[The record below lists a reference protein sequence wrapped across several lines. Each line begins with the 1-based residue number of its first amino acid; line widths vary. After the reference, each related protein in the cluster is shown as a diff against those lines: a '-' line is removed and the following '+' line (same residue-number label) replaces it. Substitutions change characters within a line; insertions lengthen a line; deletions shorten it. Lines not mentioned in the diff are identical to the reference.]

1 MNYFLYILLFMS
13 FLAAQQEVILD
24 KVASVVENKIVLL
37 SDVVLAANAVAAQER
52 INPNTNPIEY
62 KKILD
67 SSRESM
73 IEQLLIIEMAKQDS
87 VEVLDKDVERA
98 LDQQIEN
105 IITQTGS
112 KELAEKALGKKISDF
127 KRSYKDDMR
136 GKLLAEKYT
145 GELTS
150 SIQITRKEVE
160 SFYKTYKDSLPILP
174 TAYKARH
181 ILIEI
186 KPSEKTLKNSL
197 DKTKKIRQEIIDGL
211 SFSDAAKKYSQDP
224 QSKKNGGDLGFV
236 SRGVFVS
243 EFEKAAFTLEKNIL
257 SDPIKTKYGYHL
269 IEVLEKTG
277 EKVNARHILIQNDLT
292 DYDKKQSYDYALN
305 IKNNIKNIDDFFNS
319 TKKYSDDNTNKL
331 NGGYL
336 GMIDVE
342 NYQIPELSNALK
354 ELQFNKAS
362 TPILTDF
369 GYHILWIDYK
379 KEGGVANLK
388 ENWQDIE
395 NLALNKKKADWY
407 NIWINNIKN
416 KFFIK
421 RNPLTYPQIGG

>member
-1 MNYFLYILLFMS
+1 MS
-13 FLAAQQEVILD
+13 FLGAQQEVLLD
-24 KVASVVENKIVLL
+24 KVASIVENKIVLL

-105 IITQTGS
+105 IIAQTGS
-112 KELAEKALGKKISDF
+112 KELAEEALGKKISDF
-127 KRSYKDDMR
+127 KRSYKDDMK

-197 DKTKKIRQEIIDGL
+197 NKTQKIRQEIIDGL

-224 QSKKNGGDLGFV
+224 QSKNNGGDLGFV

-277 EKVNARHILIQNDLT
+277 EKVNARHILIQNELT

-319 TKKYSDDNTNKL
+319 TKKYSDDNTNKS

-362 TPILTDF
+362 APILTDF
-369 GYHILWIDYK
+369 GYHILWVDYK
-379 KEGGVANLK
+379 KNGGVANLK

-407 NIWINNIKN
+407 NIWINDIKN

>member
-1 MNYFLYILLFMS
+1 MNYFIYILLIVS
-13 FLAAQQEVILD
+13 FLNAQQEVLLD
-24 KVASVVENKIVLL
+24 RVASIVENKIVLL
-37 SDVVLAANAVAAQER
+37 SDVVLAANAVAAQDG
-52 INPNTNPIEY
+52 INPNTNSIEY
-62 KKILD
+62 KKILEN
-67 SSRESM
+67 SRESM
-73 IEQLLIIEMAKQDS
+73 VEQLLIIEMAKQDS
-87 VEVLDKDVERA
+87 IEVLDKDVEKA

-105 IITQTGS
+105 IILQTGS
-112 KELAEKALGKKISDF
+112 KKLAEKALGKKISDF
-127 KRSYKDDMR
+127 KRSYRDDMK

-150 SIQITRKEVE
+150 SIQITRREVE
-160 SFYKTYKDSLPILP
+160 SFYNTYKDSLPILP

-197 DKTKKIRQEIIDGL
+197 NITKKIRQEIVDGL

-224 QSKKNGGDLGFV
+224 QSKNNGGDLGFV

-292 DYDKKQSYDYALN
+292 DYDKKQSYDYTLN
-305 IKNNIKNIDDFFNS
+305 IKNNIKNIDDFFKS
-319 TKKYSDDNTNKL
+319 AKEYSDDNTNKS

-336 GMIDVE
+336 GMIDIE

-354 ELQFNKAS
+354 ELKFNKAS
-362 TPILTDF
+362 APILTDF

-379 KEGGVANLK
+379 KNGGVANLD

-416 KFFIK
+416 NFFIK

>member
-1 MNYFLYILLFMS
+1 MS
-13 FLAAQQEVILD
+13 FLNAQQEVLLD
-24 KVASVVENKIVLL
+24 RVASIVENKIVLL
-37 SDVVLAANAVAAQER
+37 SDVVLAANAVAAQDG
-52 INPNTNPIEY
+52 INPNTNSIEY
-62 KKILD
+62 KKILEN
-67 SSRESM
+67 SRESM
-73 IEQLLIIEMAKQDS
+73 VEQLLIIEMAKQDS
-87 VEVLDKDVERA
+87 IEVLDKDVEKA

-105 IITQTGS
+105 IILQTGS
-112 KELAEKALGKKISDF
+112 KKLAEAALGKKISDF
-127 KRSYKDDMR
+127 KRSYRDDMK

-150 SIQITRKEVE
+150 SIQITRREVE
-160 SFYKTYKDSLPILP
+160 SFYNTYKDSLPILP

-197 DKTKKIRQEIIDGL
+197 NITKKIRQEIVDGL

-224 QSKKNGGDLGFV
+224 QSKNNGGDLGFV

-292 DYDKKQSYDYALN
+292 DYDKKQSYDYTLN
-305 IKNNIKNIDDFFNS
+305 IKNNIKNIDDFFKS
-319 TKKYSDDNTNKL
+319 AKEYSDDNTNKS

-336 GMIDVE
+336 GMIDIE

-354 ELQFNKAS
+354 ELKFNKAS
-362 TPILTDF
+362 APILTDF

-379 KEGGVANLK
+379 KNGGVANLD

-416 KFFIK
+416 NFFIK

>member
-1 MNYFLYILLFMS
+1 MNYFIYILLFMS
-13 FLAAQQEVILD
+13 FLGAQQEVLLD
-24 KVASVVENKIVLL
+24 KVASIVENKIVLL

-127 KRSYKDDMR
+127 KRSYKDDMK

-197 DKTKKIRQEIIDGL
+197 NKTLKIRQEIIDGL

-224 QSKKNGGDLGFV
+224 QSKNNGGDLGFV

-319 TKKYSDDNTNKL
+319 TKKYSDDNTNKS

-342 NYQIPELSNALK
+342 NYQIPELSSALK

-362 TPILTDF
+362 APILTDF
-369 GYHILWIDYK
+369 GYHILWVDYK
-379 KEGGVANLK
+379 KNGGVANLK

-407 NIWINNIKN
+407 NIWINDIKN

>member
-1 MNYFLYILLFMS
+1 MS
-13 FLAAQQEVILD
+13 FLDAQQEVLLD
-24 KVASVVENKIVLL
+24 KVASIVENKIVLL

-67 SSRESM
+67 DSRESM

-105 IITQTGS
+105 IIAQTGS
-112 KELAEKALGKKISDF
+112 KELAEEALGKKISDF
-127 KRSYKDDMR
+127 KRSYKDDMK

-197 DKTKKIRQEIIDGL
+197 DKTQKIRQEIIDGL
-211 SFSDAAKKYSQDP
+211 SFSDAAKKYSQDI
-224 QSKKNGGDLGFV
+224 QSKNNGGDLGFV

-319 TKKYSDDNTNKL
+319 TKKYSDDNTNKS

-362 TPILTDF
+362 APILTDF

-379 KEGGVANLK
+379 KDGGVANLK

-395 NLALNKKKADWY
+395 NIALNKKKADWY
-407 NIWINNIKN
+407 NIWINDIKN

>member
-24 KVASVVENKIVLL
+24 KVASIVENKIVLL

-105 IITQTGS
+105 IIAQTGS

>member
-1 MNYFLYILLFMS
+1 MS

-24 KVASVVENKIVLL
+24 KVASIVENKIVLL

-105 IITQTGS
+105 IIAQTGS

-319 TKKYSDDNTNKL
+319 AKKYSDDNTNKL